1 MFLAY
6 HQMAV
11 RQGHEGREDE
21 ADEAGAKD
29 VDREGEERRIQ
40 IDAAAEVKGRRE
52 EGRKGGRKV
61 ISKKKEESGSKQ
73 RDLHEERMK

>member
-1 MFLAY
+1 MAVSLYVNRLFRGVNRLFLAY

-52 EGRKGGRKV
+52 EGRKKGHK
-61 ISKKKEESGSKQ
+61 
-73 RDLHEERMK
+73 